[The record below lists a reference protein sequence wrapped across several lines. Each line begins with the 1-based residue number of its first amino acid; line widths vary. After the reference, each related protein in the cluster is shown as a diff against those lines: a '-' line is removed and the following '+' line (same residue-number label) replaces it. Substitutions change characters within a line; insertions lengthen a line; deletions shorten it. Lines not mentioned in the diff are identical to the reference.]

1 MTRIMVRKAISIFFV
16 VQGVIVTTF
25 IFSFAT
31 FINIEVAFISSLL
44 IIIGSSFAFS
54 KMIQSQVDSGQYE
67 EKRDIL
73 DEIEDR
79 HDLYSE
85 ENRVLLEEEL
95 DLKQIV
101 KEEKA
106 KIKTFSLSSIK
117 HGARGSL
124 SLLRLVPYIFLVLGF
139 IALKNNEILDLT
151 LYLPSLF
158 VGIIVGSILSKE
170 LAK

>member
-85 ENRVLLEEEL
+85 ENRVPLEEEL